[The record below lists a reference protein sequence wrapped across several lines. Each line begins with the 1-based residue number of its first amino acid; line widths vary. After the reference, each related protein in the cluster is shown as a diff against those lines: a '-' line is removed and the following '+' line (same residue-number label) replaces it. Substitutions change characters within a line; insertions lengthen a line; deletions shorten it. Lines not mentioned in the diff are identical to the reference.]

1 MAIEQ
6 RYTAFETAKNYTKV
20 YTLEPTDEIVV
31 KQQEDGMLGYIS
43 VEQLSS
49 HLGSGN
55 TSSGSNIDT
64 LGGTMVR
71 TLYTKDIDTSYISG
85 STNTDFFSGSLSWG
99 SRALPQS
106 FFDDSVN
113 YVGKILHFRTV
124 GKFASGGSDHT
135 SGSFRLQIG
144 DQILPGSDLGRQ
156 KLEFSKNHPFEIMG
170 EVVISGGKVTTCYAI
185 KYCDQTGDLKAIP
198 LGDVMVS
205 GSFSTLTPGD
215 FKVVV
220 SGSTDRTMNSYYSYF
235 QLLN

>member
-1 MAIEQ
+1 
-6 RYTAFETAKNYTKV
+6 
-20 YTLEPTDEIVV
+20 
-31 KQQEDGMLGYIS
+31 
-43 VEQLSS
+43 
-49 HLGSGN
+49 
-55 TSSGSNIDT
+55 
-64 LGGTMVR
+64 
-71 TLYTKDIDTSYISG
+71 
-85 STNTDFFSGSLSWG
+85 
-99 SRALPQS
+99 
-106 FFDDSVN
+106 
-113 YVGKILHFRTV
+113 
-124 GKFASGGSDHT
+124 
-135 SGSFRLQIG
+135 
-144 DQILPGSDLGRQ
+144 LGRQ